1 MFRGNHPTRVDDKG
15 RLKIPAEFKRVVEE
29 KYGSQFYITSWDGKI
44 AQVYPLEEWER
55 FEQGL
60 QGLSNFN
67 PAKKKLLTRTNYYGA
82 QVEIDGQG
90 RLLIPSLLRDSA
102 NLKGEVAVMGSLDH
116 LELRNMDELRAE
128 LEQPFTADDEATLD
142 QVLGHK

>member
-1 MFRGNHPTRVDDKG
+1 MFRGSYQTRVDDKG
-15 RLKIPAEFKRVVEE
+15 RVKVPAQYKREIDE

-55 FEQGL
+55 LEQKL

-67 PAKKKLLTRTNYYGA
+67 PSKKKLLMRTNYYGS

-90 RLLIPSLLRDSA
+90 RLLIPALLRDSA
-102 NLKGEVAVMGSLDH
+102 NLKGEISVMGGLDH
-116 LELRNMDELRAE
+116 LELHNMEDVTNEIQ
-128 LEQPFTADDEATLD
+128 QPFTSEDEAAID
-142 QVLGHK
+142 QVLGR